1 MSHYSY
7 NRSVTKEARRQFITW
22 SLVVVGWF
30 AAPIVK
36 AYLDGTP
43 LHGLPGILR
52 FWKLLALSSI
62 PVWAVVGIV
71 GGSFAVFLGCARR
84 KRMSHDHDLRVVVS
98 EMPQPQWGIGAIANV
113 PCLNLHLEA
122 RLSHRSEESLEIVK
136 AYLQG
141 TEPTGPFLPIVVA
154 APSGGRGVIHFCVTP
169 VISKEGQELRRRVI
183 LIDQYGNK
191 HRTAPVRFRPAKT
204 HPFGSSGNPINCLV
218 CSKPISMMEFAESSS
233 IPAHKTCVR

>member
-154 APSGGRGVIHFCVTP
+154 APSGGRGVIHLCNASYFEGRSGTQTESNPDRPVMETNIGRRPLGSGLRKLTP
-169 VISKEGQELRRRVI
+169 SEAAAIQL
-183 LIDQYGNK
+183 
-191 HRTAPVRFRPAKT
+191 TAWFAANLFR
-204 HPFGSSGNPINCLV
+204 
-218 CSKPISMMEFAESSS
+218 
-233 IPAHKTCVR
+233 